1 MKTAE
6 EFVVIWQRA
15 KTLAGVASATGA
27 SKKAC
32 SIRAAGYRKL
42 GVPLKIFPRGVG
54 AHGREPLNIPRMIAL
69 AHETG
74 NGAILEEDRP

>member
-15 KTLAGVASATGA
+15 ASLAGVAEATGA

-32 SIRAAGYRKL
+32 SIRAVKYRKL
-42 GVPLKIFPRGVG
+42 GVPLKQFPRGAG
-54 AHGREPLNIPRMIAL
+54 AHSREPLNIPRLIAL
-69 AHETG
+69 AESTG
-74 NGAILEEDRP
+74 NGAILEDRQ